1 MTLWHCFPAAARI
14 LTPARRATRHA
25 LPVHP
30 PLGRP
35 LRRFRRATA
44 ATPAASGATLVCV
57 RLAALAVPL
66 ALGPAALPAPVAL
79 GPSLPFVGGFGPIIS
94 GSSYVAIDLERT
106 LDRDRLRDGRH
117 LPADGLDVLG
127 AAGGS
132 GGDTRPDTGLLPQA
146 SPADLTPAAV
156 PEPTGAGVLLAA
168 LAAFTILRRRA

>member
-1 MTLWHCFPAAARI
+1 MTALWHCWPTATRI
-14 LTPARRATRHA
+14 LTPARRATRHV
-25 LPVHP
+25 LPTHP
-30 PLGRP
+30 PIGRP
-35 LRRFRRATA
+35 LRRFRRTAA
-44 ATPAASGATLVCV
+44 ATPAASGTTLVCV

-66 ALGPAALPAPVAL
+66 AFGPAALPAPAAHL
-79 GPSLPFVGGFGPIIS
+79 PSLPFVGFGPIIS
-94 GSSYVAIDLERT
+94 GDSYVAIDLERT

-146 SPADLTPAAV
+146 SPAGLTPAAV

-168 LAAFTILRRRA
+168 LAAFTILRKRA

>member
-1 MTLWHCFPAAARI
+1 MTFWHCFPAATRI
-14 LTPARRATRHA
+14 LPPAPRTTRHA

-35 LRRFRRATA
+35 LRRFRHAA
-44 ATPAASGATLVCV
+44 KATPAASGATLVCV

-79 GPSLPFVGGFGPIIS
+79 GPSLPFVGFGPIIS
-94 GSSYVAIDLERT
+94 GGSYVAAELER
-106 LDRDRLRDGRH
+106 DVDWDRLLNGR
-117 LPADGLDVLG
+117 LVPGQRLEILG
-127 AAGGS
+127 AAGEPERGA
-132 GGDTRPDTGLLPQA
+132 RPDAEDLALAVPTI
-146 SPADLTPAAV
+146 LTPAAV

>member
-1 MTLWHCFPAAARI
+1 MTLWHCFPAATRI
-14 LTPARRATRHA
+14 LTPARRAARTA
-25 LPVHP
+25 LPIHP
-30 PLGRP
+30 GRP
-35 LRRFRRATA
+35 RTLRRFRHA
-44 ATPAASGATLVCV
+44 AAVPAGSGAGMVCV
-57 RLAALAVPL
+57 RVAALAVPL
-66 ALGPAALPAPVAL
+66 AFGPAALPAPVAL
-79 GPSLPFVGGFGPIIS
+79 GPSLPFVGFGPIIS
-94 GSSYVAIDLERT
+94 GGSYVAIDLERT

-168 LAAFTILRRRA
+168 LAALTILRRRA